1 MPEESTPTAKEPD
14 GKPKSE
20 KTPIFRLLA
29 ALLLPFMYLVARYR
43 IEGGENLPK
52 QGAFVLSPNHYSEID
67 PVVVGVYVWN
77 LGRAPRY
84 LAKASLFEVP
94 VLGWLLRKSGQI
106 PVRRAGSTRGSDP
119 LAAGEKLASEGLA
132 VIVYPEGS
140 LTRDPDLWPMRGKSG
155 AVRMALEA
163 GVPLIPMAQ
172 WGTQAVLPRYGKRIS
187 LFPRKTIRAKIG
199 TPLDLSRFEGRKID
213 SALLTEATGMLMRAI
228 AELLSELRGEPAP
241 EELWDPSK
249 HNQSEIGRF

>member
-1 MPEESTPTAKEPD
+1 VPEESTPTAKEPD

-106 PVRRAGSTRGSDP
+106 PVQRAGSTRGSDP

>member
-1 MPEESTPTAKEPD
+1 MPEESTPTAKEPG

-20 KTPIFRLLA
+20 KIPVFRVLA
-29 ALLLPFMYLVARYR
+29 GLLLPFMYLVARYKL
-43 IEGGENLPK
+43 EGEETLPK

-67 PVVVGVYVWN
+67 PVVVGVYVWKQ
-77 LGRAPRY
+77 GRAPRY
-84 LAKASLFEVP
+84 LAKASLFTVP

-106 PVRRAGSTRGSDP
+106 PVQRAGSTRGSDP

-187 LFPRKTIRAKIG
+187 LFPRKTIRAKFG
-199 TPLDLSRFEGRKID
+199 APLDLSRFEGRKID
-213 SALLTEATGMLMRAI
+213 SALLTEATGMLMKAI

>member
-1 MPEESTPTAKEPD
+1 VPEESTSTAKEPV

-20 KTPIFRLLA
+20 KIPIFRVLA
-29 ALLLPFMYLVARYR
+29 GLLLPFMYLVARYEL
-43 IEGGENLPK
+43 EGDETLPK

-67 PVVVGVYVWN
+67 PVVVGVYVWKQ
-77 LGRAPRY
+77 GRAPRY
-84 LAKASLFEVP
+84 LAKASLFTVP

-106 PVRRAGSTRGSDP
+106 PVQRAGSTRGSDP
-119 LAAGEKLASEGLA
+119 LAAGEKLAAEGLA

-140 LTRDPDLWPMRGKSG
+140 LTRDPDLWPMRGKTG

-187 LFPRKTIRAKIG
+187 LFPRKTIRAKFG
-199 TPLDLSRFEGRKID
+199 SPLDLSRFEGRKID
-213 SALLTEATGMLMRAI
+213 SALLTEATGMLMKAI

>member
-1 MPEESTPTAKEPD
+1 MPEESTPTAKKPE

-20 KTPIFRLLA
+20 KTPVFRLLA
-29 ALLLPFMYLVARYR
+29 ALLLPFMYFVARYEV
-43 IEGGENLPK
+43 EGEENLPK
-52 QGAFVLSPNHYSEID
+52 HGAFILSPNHYSEID
-67 PVVVGVYVWN
+67 PVVVGVFVWR

-84 LAKASLFEVP
+84 LAKASLFKVP
-94 VLGWLLRKSGQI
+94 VLGWLLRKSGQV
-106 PVRRAGSTRGSDP
+106 PVQRTGVVRGSDP
-119 LAAGEKLASEGLA
+119 LAAANKLAHEGLA
-132 VIVYPEGS
+132 VIIYPEGS

-187 LFPRKTIRAKIG
+187 LFPRKTIRARIG
-199 TPLDLSRFEGRKID
+199 TPVDLSAFAGRKLD
-213 SALLTEATGMLMRAI
+213 SATLNEATALLMTHI
-228 AELLSELRGEPAP
+228 AALLSDLRGEPAP
-241 EELWDPSK
+241 AVLWDPSQ